1 MITRKYCCNTTSQC
15 FYTHPIIAS
24 SLISIAKPKFSLQQI
39 LQEML
44 DYDNDDNLYHN
55 DIPDVSG
62 DDSDYDDILQ
72 GIG

>member
-1 MITRKYCCNTTSQC
+1 
-15 FYTHPIIAS
+15 
-24 SLISIAKPKFSLQQI
+24 
-39 LQEML
+39 ML

-72 GIG
+72 GIGSRTAGFLIRKSRILGANVDHDDDEAMMIQR